1 MRDSARSSSE
11 IVLQTFSFPG
21 KEKSVAFIKN
31 IPQELAEFISA
42 NIDLSAEY
50 TKIVDV
56 QSRFE
61 IEKIKESDTLNI
73 VNLKRINDIRHLNKF
88 FETVNTILPH
98 NGVYIGC
105 VETIELRKERI
116 YRKYTPFVAR
126 HFYLLDFI
134 YKRVL
139 PKWKPTRKI
148 YFVFS
153 KGRNRVLSRTETF
166 GRLFSCGFK
175 ILSYKEINGHL
186 YFAVKNIGSPAFDSN
201 PTYGLIV
208 KLKRIGQNGKPIN
221 VYKIRTM
228 HPYAEYVQGYVFNQ
242 NNVKDGGKFSKD
254 FRITK
259 WGRFLRKLWI
269 DELPMIYN
277 FIKGDLKLVG
287 VRPLSPHYLSL
298 YTEEHRQKRFKF
310 KPGLV
315 PPYYA
320 DMPKTLPE
328 IMESESRYLDRYS
341 KNPVRTDMIYLWLI
355 FKNIVL
361 KRQRS
366 S

>member
-1 MRDSARSSSE
+1 MRDSVRSSNE
-11 IVLQTFSFPG
+11 IVLQSFSFPA
-21 KEKSVAFIKN
+21 KEKSFAFIN
-31 IPQELAEFISA
+31 NVPQELSEFISA
-42 NIDLSAEY
+42 NIDSSPGQ
-50 TKIVDV
+50 TKIVEV

-61 IEKIKESDTLNI
+61 IEEIKDKETLNI

-88 FETVNTILPH
+88 FETVNTVLPYD
-98 NGVYIGC
+98 GVYIGC

-116 YRKYTPFVAR
+116 YRKFTPFVAR
-126 HFYLLDFI
+126 HFYFLDFI
-134 YKRVL
+134 YKRIL

-148 YFVFS
+148 YFALS
-153 KGRNRVLSRTETF
+153 EGRNRVLSKSETF
-166 GRLFSCGFK
+166 GRLISCGFK
-175 ILSYKEINGHL
+175 ILSYKEIGSNL
-186 YFAVKNIGSPAFDSN
+186 YFAAKNISGPAYDEHPS
-201 PTYGLIV
+201 YGLIV
-208 KLKRIGQNGKPIN
+208 KLNRIGQNGKPIS

-228 HPYAEYVQGYVFNQ
+228 HPYAEYVQEYVFNQ
-242 NNVKDGGKFSKD
+242 NNIKEGGKFNKD
-254 FRITK
+254 FRITS

-287 VRPLSPHYLSL
+287 VRPLSSHYLSL
-298 YTEEHRQKRFKF
+298 YTEEHKKKRLKF

-328 IMESESRYLDRYS
+328 IMESESRYLDLYS
-341 KNPVRTDMIYLWLI
+341 KNPVRTDVIYLWLI